1 MKDYQLRL
9 LGLGLMIVSFYG
21 ISKVF
26 EHTMQFVFYTQQP
39 DPVFFIIGMISFFG
53 FASGFVMI
61 LLNYRSI
68 RENYYQMRLEDF
80 N

>member
-21 ISKVF
+21 ISKVI
-26 EHTMQFVFYTQQP
+26 EHIMQFTFYTQQL
-39 DPVFFIIGMISFFG
+39 DLLFLVIGITSIFG
-53 FASGFVMI
+53 FTSGFVI
-61 LLNYRSI
+61 IVLDYQSI